1 MLPIQILAPPEPDI
15 AIDAKAACAFR
26 DLVDDAERY
35 ARDHFEARGFFR
47 GDLAQGHR
55 DVALNAMAAIL
66 KSLSH
71 RPVTQYY
78 EAEIVR
84 LRELVKQQEL
94 TIQALGKAVAERETA
109 GAR

>member
-1 MLPIQILAPPEPDI
+1 MQIQIVSPPEPDI

-35 ARDHFEARGFFR
+35 TRDHFEARGFFR
-47 GDLAQGHR
+47 GDLAHGHR
-55 DVALNAMAAIL
+55 DVALNAMAAVL

-71 RPVTQYY
+71 RPVTQFY

-84 LRELVKQQEL
+84 LRDLIQQQEL
-94 TIQALGKAVAERETA
+94 TIQALGKAVAERELA
-109 GAR
+109 SAR

>member
-1 MLPIQILAPPEPDI
+1 MDIHIVAGEPPDLPL
-15 AIDAKAACAFR
+15 DARASCAFR

-35 ARDHFEARGFFR
+35 ARDHFDARGFFR

-55 DVALNAMAAIL
+55 DAALNAMAAIL

-71 RPVTQYY
+71 RPVTQFY
-78 EAEIVR
+78 EIEIVR
-84 LRELVKQQEL
+84 LRDVIQQQEL
-94 TIQALGKAVAERETA
+94 TIQALGKAVAERETV